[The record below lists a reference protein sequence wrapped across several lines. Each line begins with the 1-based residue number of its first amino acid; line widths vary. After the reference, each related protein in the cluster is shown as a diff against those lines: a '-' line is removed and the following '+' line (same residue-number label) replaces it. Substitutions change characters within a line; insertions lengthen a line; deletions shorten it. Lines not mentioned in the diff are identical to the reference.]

1 MVLTGRLS
9 ARGACRWPAARWMR
23 ADLKGMAT
31 LLPTPF
37 LKVKYQ
43 PDLTWQPPEASTS
56 ADATLR

>member
-1 MVLTGRLS
+1 
-9 ARGACRWPAARWMR
+9 MR